1 MAKAWTVW
9 LIGIFFLFVSG
20 GCQPKENQNDT
31 SKAKVLA
38 QVFNKQLLDTDLE
51 GILPEGYKP
60 EDSTMIYN
68 AYIENW
74 LRDAVLMHEAEQK
87 ISQNIDIDKLVK
99 DYRST
104 LILHNYE
111 EVIVETQLDSTIS
124 QTELNQFYEENK
136 DNYQLKESLA
146 RVWFMKIPINANEI
160 GQLDLW
166 WQSEDIDDQLNL
178 IEYCDTYA
186 EIYHL
191 DKEKWYEIAK
201 IKRHIPTKLTPL
213 GTFTQKGADITASD
227 ERYKYYLR
235 VFELIQKN
243 EAPPKEY
250 IEEKARQVILQKR
263 KSLLLKEHK
272 ENLYEKEINNVK
284 VFTQ

>member
-1 MAKAWTVW
+1 MTRNFSAC
-9 LIGIFFLFVSG
+9 LIMNCMLLLCS
-20 GCQPKENQNDT
+20 CNPLENQGET
-31 SKAKVLA
+31 EQKQVLA
-38 QVFNKQLLDTDLE
+38 QVFNKQLFLNDLD

-68 AYIENW
+68 AYVENW
-74 LRDAVLMHEAEQK
+74 MRDAVLMHEAEQK
-87 ISQNIDIDKLVK
+87 IAQTLDIDKLVK

-124 QTELNQFYEENK
+124 EIELNQFYEANK
-136 DNYQLKESLA
+136 DNYQLEDPLA
-146 RVWFMKIPINANEI
+146 RVWFMKVPIDANEI
-160 GQLDLW
+160 VQLDLW
-166 WQSEDIDDQLNL
+166 WKSEDLDDHLNL

-191 DKEKWYEIAK
+191 DKGKWYEIAK

-213 GTFTQKGADITASD
+213 GTFTQKGADIMVSD

-235 VFELIQKN
+235 VFEIIQKN
-243 EAPPKEY
+243 AAPPKEY
-250 IEEKARQVILQKR
+250 IEEKARQIILQKR
-263 KSLLLKEHK
+263 KSKLLKEHK
-272 ENLYEKEINNVK
+272 EKLYEKEINNVK

>member
-1 MAKAWTVW
+1 M
-9 LIGIFFLFVSG
+9 LLLCS
-20 GCQPKENQNDT
+20 CNPLENQGET
-31 SKAKVLA
+31 EQKQVLA
-38 QVFNKQLLDTDLE
+38 QVFNKQLFLNDLD

-68 AYIENW
+68 AYVENW
-74 LRDAVLMHEAEQK
+74 MRDAVLMHEAEQK
-87 ISQNIDIDKLVK
+87 IAQTLDIDKLVK

-124 QTELNQFYEENK
+124 EIELNQFYEANK
-136 DNYQLKESLA
+136 DNYQLEDPLA
-146 RVWFMKIPINANEI
+146 RVWFMKVPIDANEI
-160 GQLDLW
+160 VQLDLW
-166 WQSEDIDDQLNL
+166 WKSEDLDDHLNL

-191 DKEKWYEIAK
+191 DKGKWYEIAK

-213 GTFTQKGADITASD
+213 GTFTQKGADIMVSD

-235 VFELIQKN
+235 VFEIIQKN
-243 EAPPKEY
+243 AAPPKEY
-250 IEEKARQVILQKR
+250 IEEKARQIILQKR
-263 KSLLLKEHK
+263 KSKLLKEHK
-272 ENLYEKEINNVK
+272 EKLYEKEINNVK

>member
-1 MAKAWTVW
+1 MAKAWTACIVVFSLF
-9 LIGIFFLFVSG
+9 LIL
-20 GCQPKENQNDT
+20 GCQPTENQGNT
-31 SKAKVLA
+31 PPTKVLA
-38 QVFNKQLLDTDLE
+38 QVFNKQLFDTDLE
-51 GILPEGYKP
+51 GILPEGYKK
-60 EDSTMIYN
+60 EDSIMIYN
-68 AYIENW
+68 AFIENW

-87 ISQNIDIDKLVK
+87 ISQNLDIDKLVK

-111 EVIVETQLDSTIS
+111 EVIVETLLDSTIS
-124 QTELNQFYEENK
+124 DADLNQFYEANK
-136 DNYQLKESLA
+136 DNYQLKEPLA
-146 RVWFMKIPINANEI
+146 RLWFMKVPINANEI
-160 GQLDLW
+160 AQLDLW
-166 WQSEDIDDQLNL
+166 WQSEDIDDRLNL

-201 IKRHIPTKLTPL
+201 IKRQIPTKLTPL
-213 GTFTQKGADITASD
+213 GTFTQKGANITASD

-235 VFELIQKN
+235 VFEIIQKN
-243 EAPPKEY
+243 EAPPKDY

-263 KSLLLKEHK
+263 KSKLLKEHK
-272 ENLYEKEINNVK
+272 ENLYAKEINNVK